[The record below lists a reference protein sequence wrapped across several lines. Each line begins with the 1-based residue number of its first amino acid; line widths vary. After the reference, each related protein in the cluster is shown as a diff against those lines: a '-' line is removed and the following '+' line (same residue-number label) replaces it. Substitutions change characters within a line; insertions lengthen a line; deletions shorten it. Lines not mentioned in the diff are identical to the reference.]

1 MRFGEAGYR
10 FAIARGD
17 IVTLIQIV
25 VLAVIQG
32 ITEFLPV
39 SSSGH
44 LALTPVL
51 LGWKDQGLVIDV
63 AVHVG
68 TLGAVILYLWRDVWA
83 MLQGLVRLPTGQID
97 DGARLAGLVLI
108 ASIPVIVVGL
118 AVKLWLG
125 DALRTPAVIGWSF
138 IGFGLLLY
146 GCDRLGLTILKIEH
160 MKSGG
165 ALMIGLAQVLALI
178 PGASRAGVTISMARM
193 MGFERRDAARFSM
206 LLSIPAIAGAGTL
219 AVLDLI
225 ESGDAALQADALLAA
240 LLALVA
246 AMIAITAMMGWL
258 RRASFTPFVYYRI
271 AVGAL
276 ILWLAA

>member
-1 MRFGEAGYR
+1 M
-10 FAIARGD
+10 
-17 IVTLIQIV
+17 TLIQIV

-44 LALTPVL
+44 LALTPIL
-51 LGWKDQGLVIDV
+51 LGWRDQGLIIDV

-68 TLGAVILYLWRDVWA
+68 TMGAVIIYLWRDVWT
-83 MLQGLVRLPTGQID
+83 MLQGLARLAGGQVD

-108 ASIPVIVVGL
+108 ASIPVIVAGF

-146 GCDRLGLTILKIEH
+146 GGDRLGLTILKIEH

-178 PGASRAGVTISMARM
+178 PGASRAGVIITMARM

-225 ESGDAALQADALLAA
+225 ESGDAALQADAVLAA

-246 AMIAITAMMGWL
+246 ALLAITVMMSWL

-276 ILWLAA
+276 ILWFAA

>member
-1 MRFGEAGYR
+1 M
-10 FAIARGD
+10 
-17 IVTLIQIV
+17 TLVQIV

-32 ITEFLPV
+32 ITEFLPI

-51 LGWKDQGLVIDV
+51 LGWKDQGQIIDV

-68 TLGAVILYLWRDVWA
+68 TLGAVILYLWRDIWEI
-83 MLQGLVRLPTGQID
+83 LLGLVRLAGGRID

-108 ASIPVIVVGL
+108 ASIPVLVAGL
-118 AVKLWLG
+118 AVKLTFG

-146 GCDRLGLTILKIEH
+146 AGDRLGLTILKIEH
-160 MKSGG
+160 MKAGG
-165 ALMIGLAQVLALI
+165 ALMIGLAQILALI
-178 PGASRAGVTISMARM
+178 PGASRAGVTVTMARM
-193 MGFERRDAARFSM
+193 LGYERRDAARFSM
-206 LLSIPAIAGAGTL
+206 LLSIPAIGGAGTL

-225 ESGDAALQADALLAA
+225 ESGDAALQASAIYAA
-240 LLALVA
+240 LLSLVA
-246 AMIAITAMMGWL
+246 ALIAIAAMMGWL
-258 RRASFTPFVYYRI
+258 RRANFTPFVYYRI
-271 AVGAL
+271 VVGVL

>member
-1 MRFGEAGYR
+1 MA
-10 FAIARGD
+10 
-17 IVTLIQIV
+17 LIQIV

-44 LALTPVL
+44 LVLTPIL
-51 LGWKDQGLVIDV
+51 LGWRDQGLIIDV

-68 TLGAVILYLWRDVWA
+68 TLGAVIIYLWRDVWA
-83 MLQGLVRLPTGQID
+83 MLQGLVRLAGGQVD
-97 DGARLAGLVLI
+97 DGARLAWLVLI
-108 ASIPVIVVGL
+108 ASIPVIVAGF

-146 GCDRLGLTILKIEH
+146 GGDRLGLTILKIEH

-178 PGASRAGVTISMARM
+178 PGASRAGVTITMARM

-225 ESGDAALQADALLAA
+225 ESGDAALQADAVLAA

-246 AMIAITAMMGWL
+246 ALLAITVMMGWL

-271 AVGAL
+271 AVGVL
-276 ILWLAA
+276 ILWFAA

>member
-1 MRFGEAGYR
+1 M
-10 FAIARGD
+10 
-17 IVTLIQIV
+17 TLIQIV

-32 ITEFLPV
+32 ITEFLPI

-51 LGWKDQGLVIDV
+51 LGWRDQGLIIDV

-68 TLGAVILYLWRDVWA
+68 TLGAVIIYLWRDIWA
-83 MLQGLVRLPTGQID
+83 ILQGLIRLPTGRID
-97 DGARLAGLVLI
+97 DGARLAGLILL
-108 ASIPVIVVGL
+108 ASIPVIVVGF

-146 GCDRLGLTILKIEH
+146 VCDRMGLTILKIEH

-178 PGASRAGVTISMARM
+178 PGASRAGVTITMARM
-193 MGFERRDAARFSM
+193 LGYERRDAARFSM

-225 ESGDAALQADALLAA
+225 ESGDAALQSSALFAALLSLVAA
-240 LLALVA
+240 LLA
-246 AMIAITAMMGWL
+246 ITVMMGWL

-276 ILWLAA
+276 ILWYAA

>member
-1 MRFGEAGYR
+1 VARFGDAGYR
-10 FAIARGD
+10 FAKVRGN

-51 LGWKDQGLVIDV
+51 LGWRDQGLIIDV

-68 TLGAVILYLWRDVWA
+68 TMGAVIIYLWRDVWT
-83 MLQGLVRLPTGQID
+83 MLQGLARLAGGQVD

-108 ASIPVIVVGL
+108 ASIPVIVAGF

-146 GCDRLGLTILKIEH
+146 VCDRLGLTILKIEH

-165 ALMIGLAQVLALI
+165 ALMIGLAQVL
-178 PGASRAGVTISMARM
+178 P
-193 MGFERRDAARFSM
+193 
-206 LLSIPAIAGAGTL
+206 
-219 AVLDLI
+219 
-225 ESGDAALQADALLAA
+225 
-240 LLALVA
+240 
-246 AMIAITAMMGWL
+246 
-258 RRASFTPFVYYRI
+258 
-271 AVGAL
+271 
-276 ILWLAA
+276 

>member
-1 MRFGEAGYR
+1 MTLVH
-10 FAIARGD
+10 
-17 IVTLIQIV
+17 IVILS
-25 VLAVIQG
+25 VIQG
-32 ITEFLPV
+32 ITEFLPI

-51 LGWKDQGLVIDV
+51 LGWKDQGLLIDV

-68 TLGAVILYLWRDVWA
+68 TLGAVILYLGRDIWA
-83 MLQGLVRLPTGQID
+83 MLCGLVRLLAGQVD
-97 DGARLAGLVLI
+97 DGARLAGLVLLG
-108 ASIPVIVVGL
+108 SLPVIAAGF
-118 AVKLWLG
+118 AVNLWIG

-146 GCDRLGLTILKIEH
+146 ICDRLGLTILKIEH

-178 PGASRAGVTISMARM
+178 PGASRSGVTITMARM
-193 MGFERRDAARFSM
+193 LGYERRDAARFSM

-219 AVLDLI
+219 AMLDLI
-225 ESGDAALQADALLAA
+225 ESGNAALQASALLAV
-240 LLALVA
+240 LLSFVA
-246 AMIAITAMMGWL
+246 ALIAIVAMMGWL
-258 RRASFTPFVYYRI
+258 RRASFTPFVWYRL
-271 AVGAL
+271 AVGIL